1 MYIIPENVDK
11 LVQEGKYNEAVEL
24 FIKTKG
30 LSIDMALSLLS
41 KEYPELKSQFS
52 PYSISNLHHKLKFK
66 SFRESVLNGIILF
79 VVLILVVGLVVF
91 LCYRAYQYYANDN
104 SGGLFSNNP
113 ALIAV
118 LAVVY
123 AVIRLVYWKC
133 KKC

>member
-1 MYIIPENVDK
+1 MYKIPEKVDK

-52 PYSISNLHHKLKFK
+52 PYSISNLHHKLKSK
-66 SFRESVLNGIILF
+66 SFRESVFGGITLF
-79 VVLILVVGLVVF
+79 VVLILVIGLLVF

-104 SGGLFSNNP
+104 SGGFFSNNP
-113 ALIAV
+113 AWIVVLI
-118 LAVVY
+118 VVS
-123 AVIRLVYWKC
+123 AIIDLVYWIYKS
-133 KKC
+133 